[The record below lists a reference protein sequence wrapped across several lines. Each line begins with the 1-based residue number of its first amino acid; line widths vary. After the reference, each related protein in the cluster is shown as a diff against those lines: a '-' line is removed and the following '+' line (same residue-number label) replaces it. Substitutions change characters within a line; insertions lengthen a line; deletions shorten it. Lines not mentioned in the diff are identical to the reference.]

1 MTRQGRR
8 GLLVILVISIAV
20 CLVQLCQDV
29 DATVYTLTRTYYDA
43 EGNEVDITQEVP
55 VEEQE
60 QEQEQQEEDEPLE
73 LLVNINTAD
82 IDALDQLPGIGP
94 ALAQRIIDYREAYGG
109 FIAPEELMEVKGV
122 GEKLYAK
129 IAPYIIVNALENR

>member
-20 CLVQLCQDV
+20 CLIQLCQDV

-55 VEEQE
+55 VEE

-129 IAPYIIVNALENR
+129 LAPYIIVNSLENR